1 MRVVALENPP
11 KNWTIQKKQKKQQQ
25 QQQQQLCKTEDSL
38 RIIRN
43 EVNILLNTEVILEV
57 LFLKLSKKPSN

>member
-11 KNWTIQKKQKKQQQ
+11 KNWTIQKKKQ

>member
-11 KNWTIQKKQKKQQQ
+11 KNWTIQKKQQ

>member
-11 KNWTIQKKQKKQQQ
+11 KNWTIQKKKQQQQQ

>member
-11 KNWTIQKKQKKQQQ
+11 KNWTIQKKQQ

-57 LFLKLSKKPSN
+57 LFLKLSKKTSN

>member
-11 KNWTIQKKQKKQQQ
+11 KNWTIQKKQQQ

>member
-11 KNWTIQKKQKKQQQ
+11 KNWTIQKKQQQQ

>member
-11 KNWTIQKKQKKQQQ
+11 KNWTIQKKQ

>member
-11 KNWTIQKKQKKQQQ
+11 KNWTIKKKQQ

>member
-11 KNWTIQKKQKKQQQ
+11 KNWTIQKKQQQQ
-25 QQQQQLCKTEDSL
+25 HQQLCKTEDSL

>member
-11 KNWTIQKKQKKQQQ
+11 KNWTIQKKQQQQ
-25 QQQQQLCKTEDSL
+25 QLQQLCKTEDSL

>member
-11 KNWTIQKKQKKQQQ
+11 KNWTIQKQQQ

>member
-11 KNWTIQKKQKKQQQ
+11 KNWTIQKKKQQ

>member
-11 KNWTIQKKQKKQQQ
+11 KNWTIQKKQPQHQ

>member
-11 KNWTIQKKQKKQQQ
+11 KNWTIQKKKKQQQ

>member
-11 KNWTIQKKQKKQQQ
+11 KNWTIQKKKKQQ

>member
-43 EVNILLNTEVILEV
+43 EVNILLNTKVILEV